1 MDSTLQK
8 GAKTSPLPL
17 SCFLV
22 PNTRLVIGWLVSL
35 RKAGWPPRSRQK
47 EQRQTCSPQA
57 EARASAATPSGLTT
71 QESRWLLK
79 SPTFQKRKLRP
90 RSASGHTAG
99 MGIWVSK
106 LEQPLPPLLACFS
119 RGLLRRR
126 QSWTHALSLSEEVF
140 EAIRF
145 LSRLITDPCEIS
157 HAEPGSQ
164 QALDSSAHIS
174 LAEVSSEGSAGL
186 RIPASLPL
194 AGSSEHNSAHP
205 TNE

>member
-1 MDSTLQK
+1 MAGVSEE
-8 GAKTSPLPL
+8 S
-17 SCFLV
+17 
-22 PNTRLVIGWLVSL
+22 RL
-35 RKAGWPPRSRQK
+35 
-47 EQRQTCSPQA
+47 
-57 EARASAATPSGLTT
+57 AATKQTKGTKADMFATGRSSCVSSNSFRPHNPGK
-71 QESRWLLK
+71 QMALK
-79 SPTFQKRKLRP
+79 IPHFPEKKTE
-90 RSASGHTAG
+90 ASVCLGSHSWYGHLGFKTGTAFA
-99 MGIWVSK
+99 
-106 LEQPLPPLLACFS
+106 PLLACFS